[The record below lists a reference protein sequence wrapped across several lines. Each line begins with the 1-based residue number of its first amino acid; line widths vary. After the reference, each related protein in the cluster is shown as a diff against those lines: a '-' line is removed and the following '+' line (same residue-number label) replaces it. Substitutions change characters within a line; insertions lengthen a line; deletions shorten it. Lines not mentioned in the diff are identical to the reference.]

1 MKAPAFTIVH
11 TTQTA
16 GQADMMIA
24 ALQAAGMHPV
34 ELDRSSH
41 FTLASADVSF
51 HVEVPTEEAEE
62 ARNFLKSY
70 DLPEDVT

>member
-1 MKAPAFTIVH
+1 
-11 TTQTA
+11 
-16 GQADMMIA
+16 MMIA